1 MTTWHKII
9 ERHSAAVWQ
18 TSYRLL
24 GNHEDAADC
33 CQETFLS
40 MLKIKNPE
48 KVQNISAFLTVL
60 CTRRAIDRLRDR
72 YRHSRRCE
80 MPDWTSVAGSSPSP
94 AQNAETSELSAKLRI
109 ALAAIPPQQAKVFC
123 LRVLND
129 MSYRDIAKQLGIK
142 TSAVGVLLHRARTR
156 LEKLLSAT
164 VEAGSTGGQS

>member
-1 MTTWHKII
+1 
-9 ERHSAAVWQ
+9 
-18 TSYRLL
+18 
-24 GNHEDAADC
+24 
-33 CQETFLS
+33 

-72 YRHSRRCE
+72 YRHSRQRE
-80 MPDWTSVAGSSPSP
+80 KADGISVADPAPSP

-109 ALAAIPPQQAKVFC
+109 ALTAIPPQQAKVFC

-142 TSAVGVLLHRARTR
+142 ISAVGVLLHRARMG

-164 VEAGSTGGQS
+164 VEVGAPGGNHE